1 MEGMLC
7 DTGFDDEE
15 LDMTPKSQTAKG
27 KRDKLD
33 FTKMKNFCSSR
44 STIKKGDSDNEGKH
58 L

>member
-1 MEGMLC
+1 MLC